1 MTHAYSESYLDD
13 AMQNLGDM
21 LDYALVDCGYTPD
34 EFFSWFISSGIA
46 AKIENGNP
54 KYITGMS
61 GVELAR
67 EVVFLTTGSYPTKER
82 VIKDFAGREY
92 WAGWILAYYQWYS
105 SLKFS
110 DMVENGLSLSGV
122 LSLYILHEAD
132 QSKFVETANEIISRH
147 KLEKPS
153 NLTTIRKARGFTQ
166 GQLAQQSGVAL
177 RMIQLYEQRQN
188 DISKAQAG
196 TLLSLAK
203 ALGCD
208 MEDLIEADLYLEQG
222 KEVLAMSDI
231 NLIWNRIVEF
241 QGQTF
246 YTVKKIPYTYHVSG
260 NQICLEN
267 TNRKIP
273 KDDVEKALAV
283 ANPSVIR
290 FQQMNLQGPSYLLGI
305 ITDLRILNK

>member
-1 MTHAYSESYLDD
+1 MTIHAYNESYLND

-21 LDYALVDCGYTPD
+21 LDYALMDCGYAPD
-34 EFFSWFISSGIA
+34 KFFSWFIISGIA
-46 AKIENGNP
+46 TKIEHGNP

-67 EVVFLTTGSYPTKER
+67 EVVFLTTDSYPTEER

-92 WAGWILAYYQWYS
+92 WAGRILAYYQWYS
-105 SLKFS
+105 GLKFS
-110 DMVENGLSLSGV
+110 DMVENGLSLSVV

-132 QSKFVETANEIISRH
+132 QSKFVDTANESINRH

-188 DISKAQAG
+188 DINKAQAG

-203 ALGCD
+203 VLGCE
-208 MEDLIEADLYLEQG
+208 MEDLME
-222 KEVLAMSDI
+222 
-231 NLIWNRIVEF
+231 
-241 QGQTF
+241 
-246 YTVKKIPYTYHVSG
+246 
-260 NQICLEN
+260 
-267 TNRKIP
+267 
-273 KDDVEKALAV
+273 
-283 ANPSVIR
+283 
-290 FQQMNLQGPSYLLGI
+290 
-305 ITDLRILNK
+305 